1 MSIIYDALKKV
12 EASGANDSKTKID
25 KGFKPKPKIYFLYAL
40 VICFGFFI
48 ANIFYE
54 WLFPKLS
61 LKTANIVTK
70 GQPPTDKEQAV
81 SSYSQPSSEA
91 ATSQTSAPMQTK
103 IETQKETPPS
113 LTLNGVFFSGNEGY
127 ALINNR
133 IVKQGDKIGGA
144 TIVQISLDEVDLE
157 FDGSIIKLSDS
168 ASNSTK

>member
-48 ANIFYE
+48 ANIFYG
-54 WLFPKLS
+54 WLSPKLS
-61 LKTANIVTK
+61 LKTTDIVTK
-70 GQPPTDKEQAV
+70 GQPLIDKKQAV
-81 SSYSQPSSEA
+81 SAYDQSSSKT
-91 ATSQTSAPMQTK
+91 ATLQTNTSVENR
-103 IETQKETPPS
+103 IETPKENPPS
-113 LTLNGVFFSGNEGY
+113 FTLNGVFFSEDEGY

-133 IVKQGDKIGGA
+133 IVKKGDKIEGA

-157 FDGSIIKLSDS
+157 FGGSIIKLS
-168 ASNSTK
+168 NSTK

>member
-1 MSIIYDALKKV
+1 MSIIHDALKKV
-12 EASGANDSKTKID
+12 EAFGANQTKTKID
-25 KGFKPKPKIYFLYAL
+25 KSVKSKPNIYFLYAL

-54 WLFPKLS
+54 WLFPKYS
-61 LKTANIVTK
+61 LNTANIVTK

-91 ATSQTSAPMQTK
+91 ATSGTSAPMQTK

-113 LTLNGVFFSGNEGY
+113 LTLNGVFFSENGGY

-144 TIVQISLDEVDLE
+144 TIVQIFLDEVDLE
-157 FDGSIIKLSDS
+157 FNGSIIKLSDS
-168 ASNSTK
+168 ASNNTK